1 MKPPSVIAL
10 VPARAGSKRVP
21 NKNVRPLAGHPLL
34 AYTLSAA
41 RQSGIF
47 AGVVVSTESP
57 ETAEIAVRYGGEVPF
72 LRPAAMA
79 ADLAPDIDWIE
90 YTLTRLR
97 EMGRRHECF
106 SILRP
111 TSPFRQP
118 ETIRRAWER
127 FTSLDGVDSIRAV
140 EKCRQ
145 HPMKMWVVRDDRM
158 EPLIAGGPENPPWH
172 STAYQALP
180 VVYAQNASL
189 EIAWS
194 RVVFEGRTI
203 AGRVVA
209 PFFTE
214 GFEGFDI
221 NDRFDWIVAEELI
234 RTGEARLP
242 SIPASFERD

>member
-1 MKPPSVIAL
+1 MSRPSAIAL

-21 NKNVRPLAGHPLL
+21 GKNVRPLAGHPLL

-41 RQSGIF
+41 RQSDVF
-47 AGVVVSTESP
+47 ADVVVSTDSP
-57 ETAEIAVRYGGEVPF
+57 ETAEIAARYGGEIPF
-72 LRPAAMA
+72 LRPPALAE
-79 ADLAPDIDWIE
+79 DLSPDIDWIE

-97 EMGRRHECF
+97 GAGRGYDCF

-118 ETIRRAWER
+118 ETIRRAWRR
-127 FTSLDGVDSIRAV
+127 FVSLTDVDSIRAV

-145 HPMKMWVVRDDRM
+145 HPFKMWTVHGDRM
-158 EPLIAGGPENPPWH
+158 DPLMPGGPQNPPWH
-172 STAYQALP
+172 STPYQALP
-180 VVYAQNASL
+180 PVYAQNASL

-194 RVVFEGRTI
+194 RVVFDGRSI
-203 AGRVVA
+203 AGRVIA

-214 GFEGFDI
+214 GVEGFDV
-221 NDRFDWIVAEELI
+221 NDRFDWIVAEEMV

-242 SIPASFERD
+242 PVTQ

>member
-1 MKPPSVIAL
+1 MTHPSAIAL

-21 NKNVRPLAGHPLL
+21 GKNVRPLAGHPLL

-41 RQSGIF
+41 RQSNVF
-47 AGVVVSTESP
+47 ADVVVSTDSP
-57 ETAEIAVRYGGEVPF
+57 ETADIAARYGGEIPF
-72 LRPAAMA
+72 LRPAAMSE
-79 ADLAPDIDWIE
+79 DLSPDIDWIE

-97 EMGRRHECF
+97 GIGRAYDCF

-118 ETIRRAWER
+118 DTIRRAWTR
-127 FTSLDGVDSIRAV
+127 FASLPDVDSIRAV

-145 HPMKMWVVRDDRM
+145 HPFKMWTVHGDRM
-158 EPLIAGGPENPPWH
+158 DPLMPGGPQNPPWH
-172 STAYQALP
+172 STPYQALP
-180 VVYAQNASL
+180 PVYAQNASL

-194 RVVFEGRTI
+194 RVVFDGRSI
-203 AGRVVA
+203 AGRVIA

-214 GFEGFDI
+214 GVEGFDV
-221 NDRFDWIVAEELI
+221 NDRFDWIVAEEMV

-242 SIPASFERD
+242 LVTQ

>member
-1 MKPPSVIAL
+1 MTRPSAIAL
-10 VPARAGSKRVP
+10 VPARGGSKRVP
-21 NKNVRPLAGHPLL
+21 GKNVRPLAGHPLL

-41 RQSGIF
+41 RQSDVF
-47 AGVVVSTESP
+47 ADVVVSTDSP
-57 ETAEIAVRYGGEVPF
+57 ETAEIAARYGGEIPF

-79 ADLAPDIDWIE
+79 EDLSPDIDWIE

-97 EMGRRHECF
+97 RVGRGYDCF

-118 ETIRRAWER
+118 ETIRRAWKR
-127 FTSLDGVDSIRAV
+127 FVSLTDVDSIRAV

-145 HPMKMWVVRDDRM
+145 HPFKMWTVRDDRM
-158 EPLIAGGPENPPWH
+158 HPLMPGGPENPPWH
-172 STAYQALP
+172 STPYQALP
-180 VVYAQNASL
+180 PVYAQNASL

-194 RVVFEGRTI
+194 RVVFDGRTI
-203 AGRVVA
+203 AGRVIA

-214 GFEGFDI
+214 GVEGFDV
-221 NDRFDWIVAEELI
+221 NDRFDWIVAEEMV

-242 SIPASFERD
+242 PVTP